1 MITNSGSKG
10 AWGRLLLCAPAMLLL
25 TACAVKLVDTGYGLS
40 GGPITNTGTISI
52 DTGVTDARYA
62 RLNAANTFNGDQ
74 LINGTLGAT
83 VSGGPS
89 GTNSLRFNAFS
100 NSDTVSLE
108 SSVGS
113 GQALHIYCKIPN
125 ADCYGIWVE
134 GASLG
139 GLFEGKSTGVI
150 ANGPTAGRFH
160 GAVEVLGTLTKSAG
174 AFKID
179 HPLDPENKYLVHSFV
194 ESPDMMNIYN
204 GLAVLDGK
212 GEAWVSLP
220 DWFQAL
226 NADFRYQLTAIGK
239 AAPNLHVATEV
250 TKSRFRIA
258 GGPPRGRVS
267 WQVTGIRHDAYAEA
281 HRIVVEEAKAPEERG
296 YYLHPDLFK
305 QPPEKGV
312 FMRESRQRKPRQA
325 P

>member
-179 HPLDPENKYLVHSFV
+179 HPLDPEKQVPRPFVRGESGHDEHLQRSRRPGWQGRSLGEPARLVPGVKRRFSVSTHRYWQGGAQSSRGNGGYK
-194 ESPDMMNIYN
+194 ESISNSWGPATRASV
-204 GLAVLDGK
+204 LAG
-212 GEAWVSLP
+212 
-220 DWFQAL
+220 
-226 NADFRYQLTAIGK
+226 
-239 AAPNLHVATEV
+239 
-250 TKSRFRIA
+250 
-258 GGPPRGRVS
+258 
-267 WQVTGIRHDAYAEA
+267 
-281 HRIVVEEAKAPEERG
+281 HRNSP
-296 YYLHPDLFK
+296 
-305 QPPEKGV
+305 
-312 FMRESRQRKPRQA
+312 
-325 P
+325 